1 MGEIKQTNFRINN
14 ETANAF
20 RAFCEEQGFNQAQGF
35 DHLMD
40 VLAINKAK
48 EETMGRATEI
58 EDFERH
64 VKALI
69 NAYVC
74 SIALANDTEDRVK
87 EEFKS
92 RLESKDEQIIKLQG
106 ELKEMEEAAT
116 KANSVMMEETDKRRQ
131 ADQSLKDVL
140 EKMEN
145 IRNTLKDK
153 ENINSMLTAKL
164 AETEKKLADYPELKE
179 ANDSLG
185 KKFEK
190 LQQEI
195 NEMQRDQELKMERA
209 ALEKEKAV
217 AAAELDAEKSLLLL
231 EKQKNEENQKL
242 RDKIE
247 ELKDELAEMKLQFVT
262 MQQDNSRN

>member
-1 MGEIKQTNFRINN
+1 MGEIKQTNFRINS

-92 RLESKDEQIIKLQG
+92 RLESKDEQIIRLQE

-116 KANSVMMEETDKRRQ
+116 EAKSAMTEEADKRRQ

-140 EKMEN
+140 EKLEN
-145 IRNTLKDK
+145 IQNTLKDK

-164 AETEKKLADYPELKE
+164 AEAEKKLDDYPALKE
-179 ANDSLG
+179 TNDIL
-185 KKFEK
+185 KEK
-190 LQQEI
+190 YERLQQEM
-195 NEMQRDQELKMERA
+195 NELKRDHELAKARA
-209 ALEKEKAV
+209 EMEKEKAV
-217 AAAELDAEKSLLLL
+217 ASAELKTERSLLVL

-242 RDKIE
+242 RDKLE
-247 ELKDELAEMKLQFVT
+247 ALKDELSEIKLQLAT
-262 MQQDNSRN
+262 K

>member
-1 MGEIKQTNFRINN
+1 MGEIKQTNFRINS

-92 RLESKDEQIIKLQG
+92 RLESKDEQIIRLQE

-116 KANSVMMEETDKRRQ
+116 EAKSAMTEEADKRRQ

-145 IRNTLKDK
+145 IRITLKDK
-153 ENINSMLTAKL
+153 ENINSMLTTKL
-164 AETEKKLADYPELKE
+164 AEAEKKLDDYPALKE
-179 ANDSLG
+179 TNDIL
-185 KKFEK
+185 KEK
-190 LQQEI
+190 YERLQQEM
-195 NEMQRDQELKMERA
+195 NELKRDHELAKARA
-209 ALEKEKAV
+209 EMEKEKAV
-217 AAAELDAEKSLLLL
+217 ASAELKTERSLLVL

-242 RDKIE
+242 RDKLE
-247 ELKDELAEMKLQFVT
+247 ALKDELSEIKLQLAT
-262 MQQDNSRN
+262 K